1 MSVITVETQAEL
13 DAVLDDPDVTEYD
26 EIEIHSPEGHPLVL
40 DDVRLGDITA
50 CGSTRVTV
58 YNCATIGAADTASVR
73 AYSSKVRAGSRS
85 SVEAHGDSHV
95 WAYRSSTVWAYE
107 HAVVE
112 AVGND
117 VNVFAYGRSH
127 VKADNTATV
136 RAYESAT
143 VLALNAS
150 TVYAYDSTTVHAWG
164 NATVV
169 ATPGVAVHRHSAST
183 KITGGVIIDHVGAL
197 AGKTAYGNRRV
208 KICVGRWLA
217 QNTVA
222 VDGDQAVLYMAVT
235 SQLIGPTLG
244 ALPVEWAPNHVI
256 QLGALLYPTPGHA
269 LHKGPWDGR
278 TRVLECRADV
288 STLVPVLGK
297 GDPCEAPTVRVV
309 REVDATGRPVED
321 GGTR

>member
-1 MSVITVETQAEL
+1 MSLITVETQAEL

-40 DDVRLGDITA
+40 NGVRRGDITA
-50 CGSTRVTV
+50 RESTRVTV
-58 YNCATIGAADTASVR
+58 YNCAAIGAADTASVR
-73 AYSSKVRAGSRS
+73 AYSSKVHAGSRAFI
-85 SVEAHGDSHV
+85 EAHWDSHIC
-95 WAYRSSTVWAYE
+95 AYRSATVWAYG
-107 HAVVE
+107 HSRVE
-112 AVGND
+112 AVGSD

-136 RAYESAT
+136 RAYENAT

-164 NATVV
+164 NATII
-169 ATPGVAVHRHSAST
+169 AAPGVAVHRHSAST
-183 KITGGVIIDHVGAL
+183 KITGGIIIDHVHDLGR
-197 AGKTAYGNRRV
+197 KTAHGNRRI
-208 KICVGRWLA
+208 KINVNRWIA

-321 GGTR
+321 GSPR

>member
-26 EIEIHSPEGHPLVL
+26 EIEIQADEALVL
-40 DDVRLGDITA
+40 NGVRRGDITA
-50 CGSTRVTV
+50 RESTRVTV
-58 YNCATIGAADTASVR
+58 YNCAAIGAADTASVR
-73 AYSSKVRAGSRS
+73 AYSSEVRAGSRAFI
-85 SVEAHGDSHV
+85 EAHGDSHV
-95 WAYRSSTVWAYE
+95 WAYRSSTVWAYG
-107 HAVVE
+107 HTVVE

-117 VNVFAYGRSH
+117 VDVFAYGRSN
-127 VKADNTATV
+127 VEADNMATV
-136 RAYESAT
+136 RAYENAT

-150 TVYAYDSTTVHAWG
+150 TVYAYDTTTVHAWG
-164 NATVV
+164 SSTVV

-183 KITGGVIIDHVGAL
+183 KITGGIIIDHVRDLG
-197 AGKTAYGNRRV
+197 GRTAHGNRCV
-208 KICVGRWLA
+208 KVDVDRWLA

-222 VDGDQAVLYMAVT
+222 VAGTQAVLYMAVT
-235 SQLIGPTLG
+235 SQLIGPTLDG
-244 ALPVEWAPNHVI
+244 RPVEWAPNHVI

-269 LHKGPWDGR
+269 LHKGPWGTH

-288 STLVPVLGK
+288 ATLVPVLGK
-297 GDPCEAPTVRVV
+297 GSPCEAPTVRVV